1 MTVTS
6 RTHIAAIATS
16 LLLVASTAPGQSLA
30 DAARKEEQRRQ
41 GVKEPG
47 KALTNKDLKPAPPPS
62 SDAGAPAQVDAAAT
76 SPASTASPSDATPA
90 GSRADEK
97 PAQPSS
103 EGKRDQKYWSGR
115 MKGLQDQ
122 VRRDGVLA
130 DAMQSRIN
138 ALTTD
143 FVNRDDPAQ
152 RDVIAKD
159 RQTAVE
165 ELARLKKAVA
175 DGTKA
180 ISDLEDEARRAGVPA
195 GWLR

>member
-6 RTHIAAIATS
+6 RTHTAAVATL

-30 DAARKEEQRRQ
+30 DAARKEEQRRH
-41 GVKEPG
+41 GVKTPG
-47 KALTNKDLKPAPPPS
+47 KALTNKDLKPAPS
-62 SDAGAPAQVDAAAT
+62 SADGGTPAPVDAAAT
-76 SPASTASPSDATPA
+76 STASTASPSDAPTPA

-97 PAQPSS
+97 PAPPSS

-122 VRRDGVLA
+122 VRRDGVLV

-180 ISDLEDEARRAGVPA
+180 ISELEDEARRAGVPA

>member
-1 MTVTS
+1 
-6 RTHIAAIATS
+6 
-16 LLLVASTAPGQSLA
+16 
-30 DAARKEEQRRQ
+30 
-41 GVKEPG
+41 
-47 KALTNKDLKPAPPPS
+47 
-62 SDAGAPAQVDAAAT
+62 
-76 SPASTASPSDATPA
+76 
-90 GSRADEK
+90 
-97 PAQPSS
+97 
-103 EGKRDQKYWSGR
+103 

-122 VRRDGVLA
+122 VRRDGVLV

-180 ISDLEDEARRAGVPA
+180 ISELEDEARRAGVPA

>member
-6 RTHIAAIATS
+6 RTHIATAVT
-16 LLLVASTAPGQSLA
+16 LLLFGASAVPAQSLA
-30 DAARKEEQRRQ
+30 DTARKEEQRRQ
-41 GVKEPG
+41 GVKTPG
-47 KALTNKDLKPAPPPS
+47 KALTNKDLKPAPPSS
-62 SDAGAPAQVDAAAT
+62 SDGGAPAQADAAST
-76 SPASTASPSDATPA
+76 STPSPSDAPPAA
-90 GSRADEK
+90 GSKADEK

-103 EGKRDQKYWSGR
+103 DGKRDQKYWSGR

-122 VRRDGVLA
+122 VRRDGVLVE
-130 DAMQSRIN
+130 AMQSRIN

-165 ELARLKKAVA
+165 ELARLKKAVV

-180 ISDLEDEARRAGVPA
+180 IAQLEDEARRAGVPA